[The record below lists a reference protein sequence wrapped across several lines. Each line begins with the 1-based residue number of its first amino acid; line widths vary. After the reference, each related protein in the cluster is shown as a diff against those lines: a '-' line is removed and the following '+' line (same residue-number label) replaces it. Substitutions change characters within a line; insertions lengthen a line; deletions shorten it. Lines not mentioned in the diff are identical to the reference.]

1 MGRNVKNDPDL
12 CIFLKRNHQ
21 KLTLGRT
28 YLIQYFIDHK
38 SELLSLAEIQSFM
51 RKKLPEINRSSIYRN
66 LERLNRLK
74 IIREVTLSNRRKR
87 YQFAFDQPLSR
98 FLFCCKSCGAIRWG
112 NRTLYQQIAATI
124 KEIQI
129 FRTADLS
136 VTFYGFCPNCPP
148 RAPYFSASISLVDSS
163 TSPQKLTRVQ
173 HEGKERW
180 SST

>member
-1 MGRNVKNDPDL
+1 MGRNVKNDPNL

-28 YLIQYFIDHK
+28 YLIQCFIDHK

-74 IIREVTLSNRRKR
+74 IIREVTLSNRSKR

-98 FLFCCKSCGAIRWG
+98 FLFCCKSCGAIRRG
-112 NRTLYQQIAATI
+112 NRTLCEQIEKAI
-124 KEIQI
+124 KEIRV
-129 FRTADLS
+129 FNTADLS

-148 RAPYFSASISLVDSS
+148 RAPYFSASISLEAPS
-163 TSPQKLTRVQ
+163 TSPPKIAA
-173 HEGKERW
+173 
-180 SST
+180 SSNT